1 MSLIKHG
8 QQSSSV
14 QLAVQRDVHAFGVAA
29 R

>member
-1 MSLIKHG
+1 MWFIEYG
-8 QQSSSV
+8 QQRRAV